1 MISNQLQDEKYSLI
15 EGGLFRKVQIKLGVQ
30 NHQGLLALAGICFAW
45 LPLLVLTTIEGT
57 LYDRVSMPFLED
69 VAMHARI
76 LIALPVL
83 ILIRGVIDLKTT
95 SVIKYLTDSL
105 LDGDEQQKMLSAT
118 LPRMRKLAC
127 SSLTEITLILLVAGS
142 VFSLYQSGA
151 FAGLLGGST
160 SWKFVNTQDGS
171 MMSLAGK
178 WAAFVSIPFF
188 QFLLLQWLW
197 RYIVWIMLLYH
208 FAKSPLKLLPTH
220 ADRSGGLGI
229 IILAQRSFS
238 FIFFAGSMVISG
250 QLIVLIMNSPDAIQM
265 VQRVGIGYMIL
276 CLMLLLLP
284 LVFFIGRLVKTKQSG
299 LLRLSKLGT
308 EMSRTFESDWL
319 TDLPFEKRIED
330 RRVDPSMAYDYSSM
344 YDVLQQLR
352 VVPVTVRDVISM
364 AVSIAIPFLPILF
377 VYFSAAEVL
386 AKIIGLLM

>member
-1 MISNQLQDEKYSLI
+1 
-15 EGGLFRKVQIKLGVQ
+15 
-30 NHQGLLALAGICFAW
+30 
-45 LPLLVLTTIEGT
+45 
-57 LYDRVSMPFLED
+57 
-69 VAMHARI
+69 
-76 LIALPVL
+76 
-83 ILIRGVIDLKTT
+83 
-95 SVIKYLTDSL
+95 LTDSL
-105 LDGDEQQKMLSAT
+105 LDTEEHQKMVSKT

-127 SSLTEITLILLVAGS
+127 SSFTEIILILVVAGS

-151 FAGLLGGST
+151 FASILGGET
-160 SWKFVNTQDGS
+160 SWKFVNTEGGD
-171 MMSLAGK
+171 MMSMAGK

-208 FAKSPLKLLPTH
+208 FSKSPLKLLPTH

-238 FIFFAGSMVISG
+238 FVFFAGSMVISG
-250 QLIVLIMNSPDAIQM
+250 QLIVLIMNSRDAILL
-265 VQRVGIGYMIL
+265 VQRVGIGYIIL

-284 LVFFIGRLVKTKQSG
+284 LLFFIGKLVKTKQWG
-299 LLRLSKLGT
+299 LFRLSKLGT

-319 TDLPFEKRIED
+319 TDIPFEKRIED
-330 RRVDPSMAYDYSSM
+330 RRVDPSMAYDYASM

-352 VVPVTVRDVISM
+352 VVPVTVRDIISL
-364 AVSIAIPFLPILF
+364 ALSIAIPFLPILF

-386 AKIIGLLM
+386 QKIIGLLM